1 MAPAATTAPSSTMN
15 TNWRPVAMIRPSRRW
30 IPTPM
35 VITPRAAA
43 MKPRVTP
50 PKPSAPFTAPSS
62 LGGVHRRR
70 PVLGAVLDHDP
81 VGLERVSLPVPFA
94 DHRDPVLE
102 QLGRIA
108 VVEDLHPGCAVRPVE
123 GDPVGRPHRGA
134 VHDGAHQPEAM
145 DPLARALLH
154 RPRDRPAV

>member
-81 VGLERVSLPVPFA
+81 VRLERVSLPVPFA

-108 VVEDLHPGCAVRPVE
+108 VVEDLHPGCAVRHVE
-123 GDPVGRPHRGA
+123 GDPVGRPHRGRSEEHTSELQSLTNL
-134 VHDGAHQPEAM
+134 VC
-145 DPLARALLH
+145 RLLLEK
-154 RPRDRPAV
+154 